1 MRLFMKL
8 KRSVK
13 FIIPAV
19 VVVLIVVAVVVHA
32 LPKKKQTNSADAAGN
47 TAGNLMNGGLFCE
60 YNNKIYFA
68 NPYDHNYL
76 YVMDSDC
83 SNARMLN
90 SDSVASLN
98 IYNDKIYYVKNNF
111 SKEMIGTILRG
122 QLFGIYQTDLEGQNS
137 TMLYNHLT
145 GSVSLCGNYLYYQ
158 HYESDVGI
166 TLHRMDI
173 DGENDKLVSN
183 TPYNPSCVSEG
194 KIYFSNTDKK
204 NVISTLDPK
213 DDSIS
218 LYYDANSYLPDSEG
232 NYVYYIDI
240 SKGYSLVRINKNTKT
255 VELLYGKD
263 NCKVINYNLYGSKIF
278 FQLEGDDNP
287 GLYRMNADGTQVE
300 YIASGDLTNIHCTSQ
315 YTFFQYFDNQG
326 VLYRVPTMGAI
337 SYPEEIRIQ
346 K

>member
-1 MRLFMKL
+1 
-8 KRSVK
+8 
-13 FIIPAV
+13 
-19 VVVLIVVAVVVHA
+19 
-32 LPKKKQTNSADAAGN
+32 
-47 TAGNLMNGGLFCE
+47 
-60 YNNKIYFA
+60 
-68 NPYDHNYL
+68 
-76 YVMDSDC
+76 
-83 SNARMLN
+83 
-90 SDSVASLN
+90 
-98 IYNDKIYYVKNNF
+98 
-111 SKEMIGTILRG
+111 MIGTILRG

-232 NYVYYIDI
+232 IMFTILIFPRDI
-240 SKGYSLVRINKNTKT
+240 RW
-255 VELLYGKD
+255 
-263 NCKVINYNLYGSKIF
+263 C
-278 FQLEGDDNP
+278 
-287 GLYRMNADGTQVE
+287 
-300 YIASGDLTNIHCTSQ
+300 AS
-315 YTFFQYFDNQG
+315 
-326 VLYRVPTMGAI
+326 
-337 SYPEEIRIQ
+337 IRIQ
-346 K
+346 RRLNCFTEKITAR

>member
-1 MRLFMKL
+1 MKL

-19 VVVLIVVAVVVHA
+19 VVVLIVVAVVVHT

-194 KIYFSNTDKK
+194 KIYFPIRIRKMLSAH
-204 NVISTLDPK
+204 STRRTIPFPCITMRIHIYRIPRGIMFTTLIFPR
-213 DDSIS
+213 
-218 LYYDANSYLPDSEG
+218 
-232 NYVYYIDI
+232 DI
-240 SKGYSLVRINKNTKT
+240 HW
-255 VELLYGKD
+255 
-263 NCKVINYNLYGSKIF
+263 C
-278 FQLEGDDNP
+278 
-287 GLYRMNADGTQVE
+287 
-300 YIASGDLTNIHCTSQ
+300 AS
-315 YTFFQYFDNQG
+315 
-326 VLYRVPTMGAI
+326 
-337 SYPEEIRIQ
+337 IRIQ
-346 K
+346 RRLNCFTEKITAR

>member
-1 MRLFMKL
+1 MKL

-122 QLFGIYQTDLEGQNS
+122 QLFGIYQTDLKAE
-137 TMLYNHLT
+137 
-145 GSVSLCGNYLYYQ
+145 
-158 HYESDVGI
+158 
-166 TLHRMDI
+166 
-173 DGENDKLVSN
+173 
-183 TPYNPSCVSEG
+183 
-194 KIYFSNTDKK
+194 
-204 NVISTLDPK
+204 
-213 DDSIS
+213 
-218 LYYDANSYLPDSEG
+218 
-232 NYVYYIDI
+232 
-240 SKGYSLVRINKNTKT
+240 
-255 VELLYGKD
+255 
-263 NCKVINYNLYGSKIF
+263 
-278 FQLEGDDNP
+278 
-287 GLYRMNADGTQVE
+287 
-300 YIASGDLTNIHCTSQ
+300 
-315 YTFFQYFDNQG
+315 FDNALQSSDRLCQSVRQLS
-326 VLYRVPTMGAI
+326 VLPALRKRCRHYLTPHGH
-337 SYPEEIRIQ
+337 
-346 K
+346 

>member
-1 MRLFMKL
+1 MDFFKKIGKEVSVFGLVFVVFIALFAYRQVTHVELSTISQDKL
-8 KRSVK
+8 EEKIKDKDS
-13 FIIPAV
+13 FV
-19 VVVLIVVAVVVHA
+19 VVVGSD
-32 LPKKKQTNSADAAGN
+32 KDN
-47 TAGNLMNGGLFCE
+47 TTL
-60 YNNKIYFA
+60 
-68 NPYDHNYL
+68 NYKNVCL
-76 YVMDSDC
+76 KYLEKNHS
-83 SNARMLN
+83 
-90 SDSVASLN
+90 
-98 IYNDKIYYVKNNF
+98 DKIYYVKNNF

-204 NVISTLDPK
+204 NVISSLDPK

-240 SKGYSLVRINKNTKT
+240 SKGYSLVRVNKNTKT
-255 VELLYGKD
+255 VELLYRKE

-287 GLYRMNADGTQVE
+287 GLYRMNTDGTQVE

-346 K
+346 KES

>member
-1 MRLFMKL
+1 M
-8 KRSVK
+8 
-13 FIIPAV
+13 
-19 VVVLIVVAVVVHA
+19 
-32 LPKKKQTNSADAAGN
+32 
-47 TAGNLMNGGLFCE
+47 
-60 YNNKIYFA
+60 
-68 NPYDHNYL
+68 
-76 YVMDSDC
+76 
-83 SNARMLN
+83 
-90 SDSVASLN
+90 
-98 IYNDKIYYVKNNF
+98 
-111 SKEMIGTILRG
+111 
-122 QLFGIYQTDLEGQNS
+122 
-137 TMLYNHLT
+137 T

-240 SKGYSLVRINKNTKT
+240 SN
-255 VELLYGKD
+255 GKD

-300 YIASGDLTNIHCTSQ
+300 YIANGDLTNIHCTSQ

-346 K
+346 KES